1 MYCTEY
7 AHAQFK
13 LWIEHNIISQCFWK
27 RVRDRW
33 EKGIISGRT
42 KQLENYGL
50 EKVWILLKEIAKFC
64 DDLLFQAEQVEL
76 LHAFQVLS

>member
-7 AHAQFK
+7 AHAQFTF
-13 LWIEHNIISQCFWK
+13 WIEHNIISQCFCK
-27 RVRDRW
+27 RDRR
-33 EKGIISGRT
+33 EKRIITGRT

-64 DDLLFQAEQVEL
+64 DDLLCQTEHVEL
-76 LHAFQVLS
+76 LHAFQVLG